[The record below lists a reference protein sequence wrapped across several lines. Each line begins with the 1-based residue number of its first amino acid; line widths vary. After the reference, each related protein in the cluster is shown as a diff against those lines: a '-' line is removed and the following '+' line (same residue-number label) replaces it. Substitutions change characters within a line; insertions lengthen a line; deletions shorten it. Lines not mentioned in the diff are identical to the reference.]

1 MTAKDLRGNDDAGN
15 IRGFF
20 LAPLVDFESSG
31 SLIYIIMSRV
41 KTFYQCQSCGYASPK
56 WLGKCPDC
64 GSWSSFAE
72 EKSFAGAKNA
82 SSTHAAGRTE
92 PVVLSAIAAVSEKR
106 ISTGIREFD
115 RVLGGGVVDGSV
127 ILVGGDPGIGKSTLL
142 LQTFSGLA
150 KKEGRLLYVSGEES
164 PRQIKMRAE
173 RLSVESD
180 DIILLPETSL
190 EGILDTAAKTAPGA
204 MVVDSIQTVFT
215 QELLSAPGSVGQVR
229 ECAAKLMLFAKRS
242 NVPVFIVGHVTK
254 EGAIAGPR
262 VLEHIVDTVLY
273 FEGDRGHSYRIL
285 RTIKNRFGSTNEIG
299 IFEMSDAGLREVENP
314 SELFLSERPQNVS
327 GSTVVASLEGTR
339 PLMVELQALV
349 SQTNFGMPR
358 RTSIGVDF
366 NRVNLLVAVLEKR
379 AGLHLGGMDIFI
391 NIAGGLKIVEPAV
404 DLGVIAAITSSARDV
419 PIGQRTFVFGEVGLS
434 GEVRAV
440 AQAEARLKE
449 ASKIGFEKAVIP
461 AGNADRIKGGQGLE
475 IAGVKDVEECLE
487 AVLG

>member
-1 MTAKDLRGNDDAGN
+1 
-15 IRGFF
+15 
-20 LAPLVDFESSG
+20 
-31 SLIYIIMSRV
+31 MSRV

-64 GSWSSFAE
+64 GSWSSFVE
-72 EKSFAGAKNA
+72 EKSFAGAKHA
-82 SSTHAAGRTE
+82 SSARDAGRTE
-92 PVVLSAIAAVSEKR
+92 PVVLSAIAAASEKR
-106 ISTGIREFD
+106 TSTGIREFD

-150 KKEGRLLYVSGEES
+150 KKAGRLLYVSGEES

-180 DIILLPETSL
+180 DIVLLPETSI
-190 EGILDTAAKTAPGA
+190 EGILDTAAKLSPGA

-254 EGAIAGPR
+254 EGTIAGPR

-273 FEGDRGHSYRIL
+273 FEGDRGHAYRIL

-299 IFEMSDAGLREVENP
+299 IFEMSDAGLREVDNP
-314 SELFLSERPQNVS
+314 SELFLAERPQDVS

-391 NIAGGLKIVEPAV
+391 NVAGGLKIVEPAV

-419 PIGQRTFVFGEVGLS
+419 PVGQRTFVFGEVGLS

-449 ASKIGFEKAVIP
+449 ASKLGFKRAVIP
-461 AGNADRIKGGQGLE
+461 AGNADRIKGDQELS
-475 IAGVKDVEECLE
+475 ITGVKDVEECLE
-487 AVLG
+487 AVMG